1 MKIKKISIIVPCFN
15 GGLFLE
21 DSIKSI
27 IKQTFN
33 NFKLYLINNGSTDNS
48 LKIMRFFERKDNRII
63 VINHRKKTSKGRS
76 INKILRKIPEKYV
89 CLMDADDIMLKS
101 KLLLQIKYLQK
112 NPDIK
117 VLSSLS
123 SYISDGKKSAGMS
136 VNLLNNHNSCFDL
149 IKNEKNVG
157 LASPGVI
164 IDRQVINSIGGFRDK
179 FWPCD
184 DIDLWNRVSE
194 AGYKVY
200 AIPKILL
207 KYRLHKDSVITSTFL
222 RSKMMSRWVKEC
234 LILRLKKKREV
245 SYKKFII
252 KLKRQST
259 FKKIQIYSQD
269 YSDYY
274 FRNMIIHIIDNNYL
288 KIFYTLL
295 LAFLIN
301 PIRIINKI
309 YFRIVF
315 KISYFFYNKSTYM

>member
-252 KLKRQST
+252 KLKRQ
-259 FKKIQIYSQD
+259 
-269 YSDYY
+269 
-274 FRNMIIHIIDNNYL
+274 
-288 KIFYTLL
+288 
-295 LAFLIN
+295 
-301 PIRIINKI
+301 
-309 YFRIVF
+309 
-315 KISYFFYNKSTYM
+315 